1 MCRSSREVAIQ
12 SIIFGALG
20 FRASLEVT
28 VHPRSESLCSQL
40 LPWLEEL
47 DFGDRIEEYHREIL
61 ETPHRELPRE
71 SQAEAYWKG
80 EAASFL
86 GWAIQLCDKPDLVQP
101 VYPEMLIDCLRILQ
115 PNAKDL
121 VSSAIVRSEQEIVDY
136 CTFCLSVRHH
146 FQLPS
151 LDSDGQIVLQRI
163 HQAKLFNFGLN
174 NDLDRQRE
182 IESDAAELASSVPH
196 ARGLYVVRAF
206 AAEWL
211 LGEEL

>member
-1 MCRSSREVAIQ
+1 MRRSSREVAIQ
-12 SIIFGALG
+12 SIIFGTLG
-20 FRASLEVT
+20 FRASLEAT

-47 DFGDRIEEYHREIL
+47 NFGDRIEEFHREIL
-61 ETPHRELPRE
+61 GTPHRELPRE
-71 SQAEAYWKG
+71 SQTEAYWRG

-86 GWAIQLCDKPDLVQP
+86 GWAIQLCDKPDLVEP
-101 VYPEMLIDCLRILQ
+101 VYPGMLVDCLRILQ
-115 PNAKDL
+115 PNARDL
-121 VSSAIVRSEQEIVDY
+121 VSNAILRSDCEIADY

-146 FQLPS
+146 LQLAS
-151 LDSDGQIVLQRI
+151 LDSDGQIVFQRI
-163 HQAKLFNFGLN
+163 HQAKLLSLGLN

-196 ARGLYVVRAF
+196 ARGLYVVRAL

-211 LGEEL
+211 LGQEL

>member
-1 MCRSSREVAIQ
+1 MRRSSREVAIQ
-12 SIIFGALG
+12 SIIFGTLG

-47 DFGDRIEEYHREIL
+47 NLGDQVEEFHREIL
-61 ETPHRELPRE
+61 ETPLRKLPRE
-71 SQAEAYWKG
+71 SQTEAYWRG

-86 GWAIQLCDKPDLVQP
+86 GWAIQLCDKPDRVQP
-101 VYPEMLIDCLRILQ
+101 VNPGMLVDCLRILQ
-115 PNAKDL
+115 PNARDL
-121 VSSAIVRSEQEIVDY
+121 ISSAILRADHEIADY

-146 FQLPS
+146 LQLSS
-151 LDSDGQIVLQRI
+151 LDSDGQIVLKRI
-163 HQAKLFNFGLN
+163 HHAKLSNLGLN
-174 NDLDRQRE
+174 DNLDRQRE
-182 IESDAAELASSVPH
+182 IESYAAELASSVPH
-196 ARGLYVVRAF
+196 VKGLHVVRAL